1 MRRYRRKGKGKR
13 LLSVLLALA
22 LLCLAAYFQRD
33 RLLRVLGLRQEG
45 LTEQTELVIVPAG
58 SVPNMGLEI
67 PPYEGELVTVMADG
81 QPGFGPD
88 FPRFEGCY
96 ARYSELD
103 KLGRAGAAEACIGL
117 ESMPL
122 NERGPI
128 GDLRPSG
135 WHNAR
140 YDDLIEDQFLYNRCH
155 ILGYQLSGDNG
166 DIHNLFTGTR
176 YLNVEG
182 MLPYEN
188 QVASHLRL
196 MGGHVLYRAA
206 PRYAGR
212 ELVPRGIELEAWSVE
227 DHGRGVCFHVFIHNV
242 QPGVVID
249 YATGESRRA

>member
-1 MRRYRRKGKGKR
+1 MIPYQRGFPRRKKKSAVRRAARDEMRRYRRKGKGKR

-103 KLGRAGAAEACIGL
+103 KLIFFVEV
-117 ESMPL
+117 S
-122 NERGPI
+122 
-128 GDLRPSG
+128 
-135 WHNAR
+135 
-140 YDDLIEDQFLYNRCH
+140 NRDR
-155 ILGYQLSGDNG
+155 IL
-166 DIHNLFTGTR
+166 F
-176 YLNVEG
+176 
-182 MLPYEN
+182 
-188 QVASHLRL
+188 
-196 MGGHVLYRAA
+196 
-206 PRYAGR
+206 
-212 ELVPRGIELEAWSVE
+212 
-227 DHGRGVCFHVFIHNV
+227 
-242 QPGVVID
+242 
-249 YATGESRRA
+249 